1 MPEPNPSGP
10 NAEFNKLCLDVL
22 QAVGKTL
29 SQMNL
34 YSAKHP
40 AVQAL
45 LGDTTALIT
54 HILSKTEKGD
64 LAYTI
69 DQQNLIA
76 NGVIVGAVSQVP
88 NALIQIFTRFHLD
101 SIVFKTGLGG
111 SELAHLCDLAAL
123 RQDDAKNI
131 VASDF
136 LKGKGVEHIL
146 VNESVYTKGDEGET
160 HEIDP
165 DEIAQ
170 EILDSIETDTLEKSI
185 AMLVAKAV
193 EDPEER
199 KKVMEAVMKRF
210 QNEMESAVQQATVQ
224 IGGDKNVAT
233 NENTRTQ
240 AVVGNMAN
248 GVVTVNEN
256 GEVLMM
262 NPEAEELFGSK
273 MSDVVGKGLP
283 QIVGEDQ
290 MLAMSKDL
298 KPPSR
303 EKEQDADVEVSAKGG
318 TVGTMRASTVVVRD
332 EAGKTVGMVSAMPD
346 KAKAEQLDKK
356 EREFVAHV
364 THELRAP
371 LSSIR
376 AALEIIQ
383 DEASAKLE
391 TEQQGMMSSA
401 MRNADR
407 LEDLINGILDFSKI
421 ESGQMTVYPKPT
433 DGEAIAR
440 DAYEGMKPWAEKKG
454 LRLSLDVQPGLLPV
468 LADHKRII
476 QVVVNLMSN
485 AIKFTPK
492 GGVITVSVRDGGEKQ
507 PNKNVYAVQ
516 DSGPGIPEEE
526 KQRIFGKFQ
535 QIQSGEKHVGGTG
548 LGLAIAKSLVSMHK
562 GDIWIESEP
571 GQGAKFL
578 FTLPQ
583 YEVKGGKAAV
593 VKKKKVVAAPE
604 KSWWQKLIGS

>member
-1 MPEPNPSGP
+1 MSESDQPGAS
-10 NAEFNKLCLDVL
+10 AQFSKACLDVL

-40 AVQAL
+40 SVQAL
-45 LGDTTALIT
+45 LGETTVHLVG
-54 HILSKTEKGD
+54 ILSKTPKGE
-64 LAYTI
+64 LAYTVDPPNI
-69 DQQNLIA
+69 VA
-76 NGVIVGAVSQVP
+76 NGVIVGTAAQVP
-88 NALIQIFTRFHLD
+88 NALIQIFTRFHID
-101 SIVFKTGLGG
+101 SIVFKLGLTDA
-111 SELAHLCDLAAL
+111 ELAAL
-123 RQDDAKNI
+123 CQLASLRQDEAKTV
-131 VASDF
+131 VASEF
-136 LKGKGVEHIL
+136 LKEREVENIL
-146 VNESVYTKGDEGET
+146 VNETVYTKGDEGESG
-160 HEIDP
+160 ERDP
-165 DEIAQ
+165 DEIAK
-170 EILDSIETDTLEKSI
+170 EILDSIEADTLEKSI
-185 AMLVAKAV
+185 AILVAKAV
-193 EDPEER
+193 SDPEER

-210 QNEMESAVQQATVQ
+210 QAEMETAVQQATVQ
-224 IGGDKNVAT
+224 ITGEKNVAA

-248 GVVTVNEN
+248 GVVTVNER

-273 MSDVVGKGLP
+273 MAEVVGKGLP
-283 QIVGEDQ
+283 QIVGEEH
-290 MLAMSKDL
+290 MLALSKDL
-298 KPPSR
+298 KTPS
-303 EKEQDADVEVSAKGG
+303 KDQEQEADVDVLAKGG
-318 TVGTMRASTVVVRD
+318 TVGTLRASTVVVRN

-346 KAKAEQLDKK
+346 KAKAAQLDKK

-383 DEASAKLE
+383 DEASSKLE
-391 TEQQGMMSSA
+391 AEQKGMMSSA

-421 ESGQMTVYPKPT
+421 ESGQMTVFPRPT
-433 DGEAIAR
+433 DGEMIAR
-440 DAYEGMKPWAEKKG
+440 EAYEGMKPWAEKKG

-468 LADHKRII
+468 LADSKRIV
-476 QVVVNLMSN
+476 QVVVNLLSN

-492 GGVITVSVRDGGEKQ
+492 GGVITVSARDGGTKH
-507 PNKNVYAVQ
+507 PNKTIYAVQ
-516 DSGPGIPEEE
+516 DSGPGIPDNE
-526 KQRIFGKFQ
+526 KQRIFEKFQ

-548 LGLAIAKSLVSMHK
+548 LGLAIAKSLVTMHK
-562 GDIWIESEP
+562 GDVWIESTP

-583 YEVKGGKAAV
+583 YEVKGDKAVASSSGKNTAAG
-593 VKKKKVVAAPE
+593 E
-604 KSWWQKLIGS
+604 KSWWQKLFGG